1 MMRKIA
7 CGNLTRIPFGRKT
20 ICWQLR
26 IALSV
31 GSSHTFL
38 ALGSVLSGHCVGVVV
53 FARGGVVLL
62 VSRRRGEKRSKNATG
77 DGPLRLVFLM
87 WVFD

>member
-1 MMRKIA
+1 MRKIA

-62 VSRRRGEKRSKNATG
+62 VSRRRGEKRSKKCNWRWAFAIS
-77 DGPLRLVFLM
+77 FLY
-87 WVFD
+87 VGV